1 MSVWCDTPRPSGTPL
16 REGMATQYFDWY
28 LFTHTDRRP
37 NRYRDIP
44 SRRGVPEGRGVS
56 HSQTK
61 LITENANIK
70 KLTKTLL

>member
-16 REGMATQYFDWY
+16 REGMATQYFDWH

-44 SRRGVPEGRGVS
+44 SPRGDGYAV
-56 HSQTK
+56 
-61 LITENANIK
+61 L
-70 KLTKTLL
+70 